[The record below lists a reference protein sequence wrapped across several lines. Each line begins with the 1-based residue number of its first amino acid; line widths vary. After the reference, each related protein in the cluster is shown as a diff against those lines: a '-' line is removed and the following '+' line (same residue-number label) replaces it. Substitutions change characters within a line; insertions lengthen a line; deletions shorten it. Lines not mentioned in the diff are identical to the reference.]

1 MKNNVLIL
9 AGMIMLM
16 AGCMSEKTVVR
27 KYYTLELPEE
37 THNIRPDPPEW
48 IPGTCEI
55 RQVMINP
62 VYDNREIANRS
73 GSHEIIYY
81 MYHQWAV
88 RPAEAMHQLLYE
100 FLSEAELF
108 EAVYKRYNRDIPDYF
123 FEAKVNDIEVV
134 EEGETFSAHLNI
146 NLSLVDNKNNNVILS
161 HRADRQEVLKKKN
174 INLFASE
181 LSNLLYEELMAFE
194 LLLRDRKELFE

>member
-1 MKNNVLIL
+1 MKNNFLIL
-9 AGMIMLM
+9 AGIILLT

-27 KYYTLELPEE
+27 RYYTLELPEE
-37 THNIRPDPPEW
+37 THGIRPDKPVR

-55 RQVMINP
+55 RQVMVNP

-73 GSHEIIYY
+73 DSHEITYY

-88 RPAEAMHQLLYE
+88 RPAEAMHQLLYD
-100 FLSEAELF
+100 FLSEAGLF

-123 FEAKVNDIEVV
+123 FEARVNNIEVV
-134 EEGETFSAHLNI
+134 EKGETFSAHLNI
-146 NLSLVDNKNNNVILS
+146 SFSLVDNSNNNIILS
-161 HRADRQEVLKKKN
+161 HQADRIEAVRQKG

-181 LSNLLYEELMAFE
+181 LSSMMFEELMTFE
-194 LLLRDRKELFE
+194 LMLRDKKELFE

>member
-1 MKNNVLIL
+1 MKNIVLIL
-9 AGMIMLM
+9 AGIIILM

-37 THNIRPDPPEW
+37 THNIRPETSLK

-55 RQVMINP
+55 RQVMVNP

-73 GSHEIIYY
+73 GSHEITYY

-108 EAVYKRYNRDIPDYF
+108 EAVYKRFNREIPDYF
-123 FEAKVNDIEVV
+123 FEAKVNNLEVV
-134 EEGETFSAHLNI
+134 EKGETFSAHVSI
-146 NLSLVDNKNNNVILS
+146 NLSLIDNSNNNVILS
-161 HRADRQEVLKKKN
+161 HRADRQEALKQKN

-181 LSNLLYEELMAFE
+181 LSNILYEELMTFE
-194 LLLRDRKELFE
+194 LLLRERKELFE

>member
-1 MKNNVLIL
+1 M
-9 AGMIMLM
+9 
-16 AGCMSEKTVVR
+16 VR
-27 KYYTLELPEE
+27 RYYILELPEE
-37 THNIRPDPPEW
+37 THNIRPDQPVR

-55 RQVMINP
+55 RQVIVNR

-73 GSHEIIYY
+73 DSHEITYY

-100 FLSEAELF
+100 FLSEAGLF
-108 EAVYKRYNRDIPDYF
+108 EAIYKRYNRDVPDYL

-134 EEGETFSAHLNI
+134 EKGETFSAHLNI
-146 NLSLVDNKNNNVILS
+146 SFSLVDNSNNNVILS
-161 HRADRQEVLKKKN
+161 HQADRMEAIKRKD

-181 LSNLLYEELMAFE
+181 LSSILFEELVTFE

>member
-1 MKNNVLIL
+1 
-9 AGMIMLM
+9 
-16 AGCMSEKTVVR
+16 MSEKTVVR

-37 THNIRPDPPEW
+37 THNIRPDTAMM

-55 RQVMINP
+55 RQVMVNP

-73 GSHEIIYY
+73 DSHEITYY

-88 RPAEAMHQLLYE
+88 RPAEAMREILYG

-123 FEAKVNDIEVV
+123 FEARVNDIEVI

-146 NLSLVDNKNNNVILS
+146 SFSLIDNSNNNVILS
-161 HRADRQEVLKKKN
+161 HRADRMEAIKRKD

-181 LSNLLYEELMAFE
+181 LSSILYEELMTFE